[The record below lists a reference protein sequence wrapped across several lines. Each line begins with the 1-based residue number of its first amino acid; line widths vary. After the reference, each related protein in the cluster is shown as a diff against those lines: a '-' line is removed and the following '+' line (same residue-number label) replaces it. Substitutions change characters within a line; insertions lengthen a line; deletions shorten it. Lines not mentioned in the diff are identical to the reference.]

1 MDKYKGKYRIASSRA
16 PFWDYSWAA
25 AYFVTIC
32 TKNRVHFFGEI
43 SDGRMNLSDIGR
55 TVEIEWL
62 KTFDMRPDMNL
73 VMGEFVVMPNHFHA
87 VISIG
92 KNKYNSPEEEQCIP
106 DVETQCI
113 PYVETQCIPYVET
126 QCIASPHKEEPSKN
140 KFGPQSKNLASI
152 IRGFK
157 TGVTVNARALEQN
170 NALPVFAWQS
180 RYHDHIIRNEKELDR
195 ISHYIRNNPAKWEQD
210 RCKHQQK

>member
-1 MDKYKGKYRIASSRA
+1 MDKYKGKYRIDSTRA
-16 PFWDYSWAA
+16 PFWDYRSES

-32 TKNRVHFFGEI
+32 TKNRIHFFGEI
-43 SDGRMNLSDIGR
+43 SDGKMILSDIGKI
-55 TVEIEWL
+55 VESEWL

-73 VMGEFVVMPNHFHA
+73 GMGEFVVMPNHFHA

-92 KNKYNSPEEEQCIP
+92 KNEYNSPGKAQCIP

-113 PYVETQCIPYVET
+113 
-126 QCIASPHKEEPSKN
+126 ASPHQEESPKN

-157 TGVTVNARALEQN
+157 TGVTVNARALGQN
-170 NALPVFAWQS
+170 NVLPVFAWQS

-195 ISHYIRNNPAKWEQD
+195 ISNYIRNNPAKWEQD
-210 RCKHQQK
+210 RLKHQAK